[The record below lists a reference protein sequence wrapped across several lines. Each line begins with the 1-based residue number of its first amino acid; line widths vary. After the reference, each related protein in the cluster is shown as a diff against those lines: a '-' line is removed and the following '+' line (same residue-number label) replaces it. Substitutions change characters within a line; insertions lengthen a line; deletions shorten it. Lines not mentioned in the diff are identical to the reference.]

1 MEPTLELKNSKE
13 EFLNNYFC
21 ISKKAIL
28 EDSLFPL
35 SLTLLSAAAPDLIIS
50 EYTKEELML
59 HCSRETI
66 GYCIKQFQTLIPG
79 WLKIEKGIVKIDRSR
94 GKYHRNKL
102 LDERYEKNT
111 YNAYSIAIDPI
122 IYLPYSS
129 LSSHFGRRGDPKTK
143 DKMQSL
149 YNYID
154 SSKDMLPSMLLHNI
168 LFKSGTFDDNI
179 LKADFEDK
187 RVTFI
192 TGSKGKTQD
201 LLLGSKTIHQLVKLR
216 QFFVRKEQEH
226 KCNLCEHKL
235 FPMIAPYSD
244 DILSLERLTMLP
256 CSHQFHEDCIV
267 HRLNIDIN
275 LQAHHNE
282 QLANNVRA
290 QMGEATRRGLEM
302 ERALTDLSKLDK
314 GDRYQVL
321 AKLRRCERDR
331 ENIKQEVERFG
342 KQLQA
347 LDEPIMP
354 KCPICLMI
362 VSSFP

>member
-1 MEPTLELKNSKE
+1 M
-13 EFLNNYFC
+13 
-21 ISKKAIL
+21 
-28 EDSLFPL
+28 
-35 SLTLLSAAAPDLIIS
+35 
-50 EYTKEELML
+50 
-59 HCSRETI
+59 
-66 GYCIKQFQTLIPG
+66 
-79 WLKIEKGIVKIDRSR
+79 
-94 GKYHRNKL
+94 
-102 LDERYEKNT
+102 
-111 YNAYSIAIDPI
+111 
-122 IYLPYSS
+122 
-129 LSSHFGRRGDPKTK
+129 
-143 DKMQSL
+143 
-149 YNYID
+149 
-154 SSKDMLPSMLLHNI
+154 
-168 LFKSGTFDDNI
+168 
-179 LKADFEDK
+179 
-187 RVTFI
+187 
-192 TGSKGKTQD
+192 
-201 LLLGSKTIHQLVKLR
+201 
-216 QFFVRKEQEH
+216 QEH

-362 VSSFP
+362 CIFFSVVGG